1 VRAIE
6 HRFTG
11 VRVARQAGFSL
22 VEMLV
27 ATSLTLLA
35 MGGVMAVLDPARGA
49 FRAQPEAADLQQ
61 RLRAAVGALERD
73 LSMAGAGLASGPV
86 AGPLGTYFSPVLPY
100 GVGSVARGSPESPEP
115 STVTVMYVAPDAPHT
130 HTTQALAADGAAV
143 ALASDPGCPLN
154 DDACGFDDNM
164 RVLLMDEW
172 GKYDVFTVAGTDR
185 NTVAL
190 QHRDHVLNTMYPAG
204 TTVAGLVSR
213 TYYLDRAGLTLRVY
227 DGYKSDLPLVDNVV
241 DLHIEYFGEPA
252 PPALLQAVTA
262 RAGPWT
268 TYGPRP
274 PPIGVDAA
282 GDRWG
287 PGENCAFRVSGG
299 GHVARLADLRGSG
312 SAGALVPLPFSLFTD
327 GPWCPDRTNEAG
339 APLPGRFD
347 ADLLRVRLVR
357 VTIRLQAGS
366 DLVRG
371 ADGARFD
378 LFARPGRAR
387 SGHTLVPDQVVRFD
401 VVPRNLNARR

>member
-1 VRAIE
+1 V
-6 HRFTG
+6 
-11 VRVARQAGFSL
+11 
-22 VEMLV
+22 
-27 ATSLTLLA
+27 
-35 MGGVMAVLDPARGA
+35 
-49 FRAQPEAADLQQ
+49 
-61 RLRAAVGALERD
+61 
-73 LSMAGAGLASGPV
+73 
-86 AGPLGTYFSPVLPY
+86 
-100 GVGSVARGSPESPEP
+100 
-115 STVTVMYVAPDAPHT
+115 
-130 HTTQALAADGAAV
+130 
-143 ALASDPGCPLN
+143 
-154 DDACGFDDNM
+154 CGFDDNM

-185 NTVAL
+185 STVAL
-190 QHRDHVLNTMYPAG
+190 QHRDHVLNTRYPAG
-204 TTVAGLVSR
+204 STVAGLVSR
-213 TYYLDRAGLTLRVY
+213 TYYLDRDELTLRVY

-241 DLHIEYFGEPA
+241 DLRVEYLGEPS

-262 RAGPWT
+262 PAGPWT

-282 GDRWG
+282 GDTWG

-299 GHVARLADLRGSG
+299 GHVARLADLHGSG
-312 SAGALVPLPFSLFTD
+312 QAEALVPLPFSLFTD

-339 APLPGRFD
+339 ALLPGRFD

-387 SGHTLVPDQVVRFD
+387 SGHVLVPDQVVRFD